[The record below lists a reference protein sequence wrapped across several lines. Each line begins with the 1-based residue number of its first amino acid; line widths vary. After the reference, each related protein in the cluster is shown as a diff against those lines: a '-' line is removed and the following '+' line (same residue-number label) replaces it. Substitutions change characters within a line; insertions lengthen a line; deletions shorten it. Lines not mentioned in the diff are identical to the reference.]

1 MNYPMTL
8 EQYIVQMPMREVDL
22 VRMGAQIA
30 DALAAIHQQGSVH
43 GNVKPGNIL
52 ITAPGTYQLIGMESV
67 RQYPEGTIPVAVAPE
82 LEQGGTY
89 QAGTDVYALG
99 MMMKSLIPRQ
109 GVSGVLDEILRKAC
123 EPDPARRYTTALEFA
138 EELQTLADL
147 MQDTVAA
154 APQAV
159 YEQPNPQSYQQPYTQ
174 PVSHAQQPNPQPYEQ
189 PYTQPAPHAQQSNPQ
204 PYEQPYTQPVPHAQ
218 RPTELVNN
226 RHPQETDSYRTRP
239 QEEMHLQPKKEK
251 DTKQRQKKQKESL
264 ALHFLLPILLVLIIG
279 AAVAVYVIL
288 IRPSNEPEAT
298 TEPVTTTEAAS
309 ETTTEIITTEATTEA
324 TTEEAECPYE
334 YSQKVTVTAHAGST
348 SGTLTVYNWE
358 NGDWTEKFSCGC
370 KLGKNGIGSDYGEG
384 KGVTPMGTFKL
395 GFVMANVNPDNGM
408 DFKLA
413 SSTLGIVDDA
423 ESELY
428 NTLVDTSQ
436 AGDVSV
442 DRIGNNIVSGKLKAI
457 IFIEHNGDGS
467 SPEGVTPGKG
477 SVITICGNYSYEEI
491 SETAGCIDIDVD
503 DMTTLLS
510 MLDGSLN
517 PYIEITLN

>member
-52 ITAPGTYQLIGMESV
+52 ITAPGTYQLIGMEPV

-174 PVSHAQQPNPQPYEQ
+174 PVSHAQQP
-189 PYTQPAPHAQQSNPQ
+189 
-204 PYEQPYTQPVPHAQ
+204 
-218 RPTELVNN
+218 TELVNN

-309 ETTTEIITTEATTEA
+309 ETTTEITTTEVTTEA

-467 SPEGVTPGKG
+467 SPEGVIPGKG

>member
-52 ITAPGTYQLIGMESV
+52 ITAPGTYQLIGMEPV

-123 EPDPARRYTTALEFA
+123 EPDPNRRYATALEFA

-159 YEQPNPQSYQQPYTQ
+159 YEQPNPQSYEQPYTQ
-174 PVSHAQQPNPQPYEQ
+174 PVSHSQQPNPQ
-189 PYTQPAPHAQQSNPQ
+189 S
-204 PYEQPYTQPVPHAQ
+204 YEQPYTQPVPHAQ
-218 RPTELVNN
+218 QPTEIVNN

-309 ETTTEIITTEATTEA
+309 ETTTEITTTEATTEA

>member
-52 ITAPGTYQLIGMESV
+52 ITAPGTYQLIGMEPV

-123 EPDPARRYTTALEFA
+123 EPDPARRYATALEFA

-159 YEQPNPQSYQQPYTQ
+159 YEEPNPQLYEQSYTQ
-174 PVSHAQQPNPQPYEQ
+174 PVPHAQQPNPQPYEQ
-189 PYTQPAPHAQQSNPQ
+189 PYTQPVPHAQQ
-204 PYEQPYTQPVPHAQ
+204 
-218 RPTELVNN
+218 PTEIVNN
-226 RHPQETDSYRTRP
+226 RHPQESDSYRTRP

-309 ETTTEIITTEATTEA
+309 ETTTEITTTEATTEA

>member
-159 YEQPNPQSYQQPYTQ
+159 YAQSYEQPYTQ
-174 PVSHAQQPNPQPYEQ
+174 PVSHAQQ
-189 PYTQPAPHAQQSNPQ
+189 
-204 PYEQPYTQPVPHAQ
+204 
-218 RPTELVNN
+218 PTELVNN

-251 DTKQRQKKQKESL
+251 DIKQRQKKQKESL

-309 ETTTEIITTEATTEA
+309 ETTTEITTTEATTEA

>member
-52 ITAPGTYQLIGMESV
+52 ITAPGTYQLIGMEPV

-123 EPDPARRYTTALEFA
+123 EPDPARRYATALEFA

-159 YEQPNPQSYQQPYTQ
+159 YDEPNPQPYEQPYTQ
-174 PVSHAQQPNPQPYEQ
+174 PVPHAQQPNPQPYEQ
-189 PYTQPAPHAQQSNPQ
+189 PYTQPVHR
-204 PYEQPYTQPVPHAQ
+204 TQH
-218 RPTELVNN
+218 PTELVNN

-309 ETTTEIITTEATTEA
+309 ETTTEITTTEATTEA

-358 NGDWTEKFSCGC
+358 NGDWTEQFSCGC

>member
-52 ITAPGTYQLIGMESV
+52 ITAPGTYQLIGMEPV

-123 EPDPARRYTTALEFA
+123 EPDPARRYATALEFA

-159 YEQPNPQSYQQPYTQ
+159 YEQPNPQ
-174 PVSHAQQPNPQPYEQ
+174 
-189 PYTQPAPHAQQSNPQ
+189 

-218 RPTELVNN
+218 QPTELVNN

-309 ETTTEIITTEATTEA
+309 ETTTEITTTEATTEA

>member
-1 MNYPMTL
+1 
-8 EQYIVQMPMREVDL
+8 
-22 VRMGAQIA
+22 
-30 DALAAIHQQGSVH
+30 
-43 GNVKPGNIL
+43 
-52 ITAPGTYQLIGMESV
+52 
-67 RQYPEGTIPVAVAPE
+67 
-82 LEQGGTY
+82 
-89 QAGTDVYALG
+89 
-99 MMMKSLIPRQ
+99 
-109 GVSGVLDEILRKAC
+109 
-123 EPDPARRYTTALEFA
+123 
-138 EELQTLADL
+138 
-147 MQDTVAA
+147 
-154 APQAV
+154 
-159 YEQPNPQSYQQPYTQ
+159 
-174 PVSHAQQPNPQPYEQ
+174 
-189 PYTQPAPHAQQSNPQ
+189 
-204 PYEQPYTQPVPHAQ
+204 
-218 RPTELVNN
+218 
-226 RHPQETDSYRTRP
+226 
-239 QEEMHLQPKKEK
+239 MHLQPKKEK
-251 DTKQRQKKQKESL
+251 DIKQRQKKQKESL

-309 ETTTEIITTEATTEA
+309 ETTTEITTTETTTEA

-436 AGDVSV
+436 TGDVSV

-477 SVITICGNYSYEEI
+477 SVITICGNYGYEEI

>member
-52 ITAPGTYQLIGMESV
+52 ITAPGTYQLIGMEPV

-123 EPDPARRYTTALEFA
+123 EPDPARRYATALEFA

-159 YEQPNPQSYQQPYTQ
+159 YEQPNPQ
-174 PVSHAQQPNPQPYEQ
+174 
-189 PYTQPAPHAQQSNPQ
+189 
-204 PYEQPYTQPVPHAQ
+204 PYTQPVPHAQ
-218 RPTELVNN
+218 QPTELVNN

-309 ETTTEIITTEATTEA
+309 ETTTEITTTEATTEA

>member
-52 ITAPGTYQLIGMESV
+52 ITAPGTYQLIGMVSV

-159 YEQPNPQSYQQPYTQ
+159 YEQPNPQSY
-174 PVSHAQQPNPQPYEQ
+174 
-189 PYTQPAPHAQQSNPQ
+189 
-204 PYEQPYTQPVPHAQ
+204 EQPYTQPVPHAQ
-218 RPTELVNN
+218 QPTELVNN

-298 TEPVTTTEAAS
+298 TEPVTTTETAS
-309 ETTTEIITTEATTEA
+309 ETTTEITTTEATTEA

>member
-52 ITAPGTYQLIGMESV
+52 ITAPGTYQLIGMEPV

-159 YEQPNPQSYQQPYTQ
+159 YEQPNPQSYEQPYTQ
-174 PVSHAQQPNPQPYEQ
+174 PVSHAQQPNPQ
-189 PYTQPAPHAQQSNPQ
+189 S
-204 PYEQPYTQPVPHAQ
+204 YEQPYTQPVPHAQ
-218 RPTELVNN
+218 QPTELVNN

-309 ETTTEIITTEATTEA
+309 ETTTEITTTEATTEA

-457 IFIEHNGDGS
+457 VFIEHNGDGS

>member
-159 YEQPNPQSYQQPYTQ
+159 YEQPNPQSYEQPYTQ
-174 PVSHAQQPNPQPYEQ
+174 LVSHAQQPNTQSYEQ
-189 PYTQPAPHAQQSNPQ
+189 PYI
-204 PYEQPYTQPVPHAQ
+204 QPVPHVQ
-218 RPTELVNN
+218 QPTELVNN

-309 ETTTEIITTEATTEA
+309 ETTTEITTTEATTEA

-436 AGDVSV
+436 TGDVSV

>member
-8 EQYIVQMPMREVDL
+8 EQYIVQLPMREVDL

-52 ITAPGTYQLIGMESV
+52 ITAPGKYQLIGMEPV

-123 EPDPARRYTTALEFA
+123 EPDPARRYATALEFA

-159 YEQPNPQSYQQPYTQ
+159 YEQP
-174 PVSHAQQPNPQPYEQ
+174 
-189 PYTQPAPHAQQSNPQ
+189 
-204 PYEQPYTQPVPHAQ
+204 YEQPYTQPVHRTQ
-218 RPTELVNN
+218 QPTELVNN

-309 ETTTEIITTEATTEA
+309 ETTTEITTTEATTEA

-348 SGTLTVYNWE
+348 NGTLTVYNWE

>member
-1 MNYPMTL
+1 MNYPVTL

-52 ITAPGTYQLIGMESV
+52 ITAPGTYQLIGMEPV

-159 YEQPNPQSYQQPYTQ
+159 YEQPNPQSY
-174 PVSHAQQPNPQPYEQ
+174 
-189 PYTQPAPHAQQSNPQ
+189 
-204 PYEQPYTQPVPHAQ
+204 EQPYTQPVPHAQ
-218 RPTELVNN
+218 QSTELVNN

-309 ETTTEIITTEATTEA
+309 ETTTEITTTEATTEA

-491 SETAGCIDIDVD
+491 GETAGCIDIDVD

>member
-52 ITAPGTYQLIGMESV
+52 ITAPGTYQLIGMEPV

-123 EPDPARRYTTALEFA
+123 EPDPARRYATALEFA

-154 APQAV
+154 VPQS

-174 PVSHAQQPNPQPYEQ
+174 PVSHAQQ
-189 PYTQPAPHAQQSNPQ
+189 
-204 PYEQPYTQPVPHAQ
+204 
-218 RPTELVNN
+218 PTELVNN

-309 ETTTEIITTEATTEA
+309 ETTTEITTTEATTEA

>member
-8 EQYIVQMPMREVDL
+8 EQYIVQLPMREVDL

-52 ITAPGTYQLIGMESV
+52 ITAPGTYQLIGMEPV

-123 EPDPARRYTTALEFA
+123 EPDPARRYATALEFA

-159 YEQPNPQSYQQPYTQ
+159 YEQP
-174 PVSHAQQPNPQPYEQ
+174 
-189 PYTQPAPHAQQSNPQ
+189 
-204 PYEQPYTQPVPHAQ
+204 YEQPYTQPVHRTQ
-218 RPTELVNN
+218 QPTELVNN

-309 ETTTEIITTEATTEA
+309 ETTTEITTTEATTEA

-348 SGTLTVYNWE
+348 NGTLTVYNWE

>member
-159 YEQPNPQSYQQPYTQ
+159 YEQPNPQSYEQPYTQ
-174 PVSHAQQPNPQPYEQ
+174 PVSHAQQPNPQ
-189 PYTQPAPHAQQSNPQ
+189 S
-204 PYEQPYTQPVPHAQ
+204 YEQPYTQPVPHAQ
-218 RPTELVNN
+218 QPNPQSYEQPYTQPVHRTQQPTELVGN
-226 RHPQETDSYRTRP
+226 RHPQEKTDSYRTRP

-251 DTKQRQKKQKESL
+251 YTKQRQKKQKESL

-288 IRPSNEPEAT
+288 IRPSN
-298 TEPVTTTEAAS
+298 
-309 ETTTEIITTEATTEA
+309 
-324 TTEEAECPYE
+324 
-334 YSQKVTVTAHAGST
+334 
-348 SGTLTVYNWE
+348 
-358 NGDWTEKFSCGC
+358 
-370 KLGKNGIGSDYGEG
+370 
-384 KGVTPMGTFKL
+384 
-395 GFVMANVNPDNGM
+395 
-408 DFKLA
+408 
-413 SSTLGIVDDA
+413 
-423 ESELY
+423 
-428 NTLVDTSQ
+428 
-436 AGDVSV
+436 
-442 DRIGNNIVSGKLKAI
+442 
-457 IFIEHNGDGS
+457 
-467 SPEGVTPGKG
+467 
-477 SVITICGNYSYEEI
+477 
-491 SETAGCIDIDVD
+491 
-503 DMTTLLS
+503 
-510 MLDGSLN
+510 
-517 PYIEITLN
+517 

>member
-123 EPDPARRYTTALEFA
+123 EP
-138 EELQTLADL
+138 
-147 MQDTVAA
+147 
-154 APQAV
+154 
-159 YEQPNPQSYQQPYTQ
+159 NPQPYEQPYTQ
-174 PVSHAQQPNPQPYEQ
+174 PVPHAQQPNPQPYEQ
-189 PYTQPAPHAQQSNPQ
+189 PYTQPVHRTQQ
-204 PYEQPYTQPVPHAQ
+204 
-218 RPTELVNN
+218 PTELVNN
-226 RHPQETDSYRTRP
+226 RHPQETDSYQTRP

-309 ETTTEIITTEATTEA
+309 ETTTEITTTEATTEA

>member
-8 EQYIVQMPMREVDL
+8 EQYIAQMPMKEYDL
-22 VRMGAQIA
+22 VNMGAQIA

-52 ITAPGTYQLIGMESV
+52 ITAPGTYQLIGMEPV
-67 RQYPEGTIPVAVAPE
+67 RQYPEGTIPVAIAPE

-123 EPDPARRYTTALEFA
+123 EPDPARRYATALEFA

-154 APQAV
+154 APQTV
-159 YEQPNPQSYQQPYTQ
+159 YEEPNPQEYQQPAPQMYQQPNPQVYQQPDSQSYQQMNQRSYTQ
-174 PVSHAQQPNPQPYEQ
+174 PVSHAQQP
-189 PYTQPAPHAQQSNPQ
+189 
-204 PYEQPYTQPVPHAQ
+204 
-218 RPTELVNN
+218 TELVSN
-226 RHPQETDSYRTRP
+226 RHPQGAGGRQTQPR
-239 QEEMHLQPKKEK
+239 EEMHLQPKKEK

-264 ALHFLLPILLVLIIG
+264 ALQFLLPILLVLIIG

-288 IRPSNEPEAT
+288 IRPSNEQEAT
-298 TEPVTTTEAAS
+298 TEPVTTTEATS
-309 ETTTEIITTEATTEA
+309 EATTEAPTTEATTEA
-324 TTEEAECPYE
+324 TTEEVKSPYE

-358 NGDWTEKFSCGC
+358 NGDWAEKFSCGC

-428 NTLVDTSQ
+428 NTLVDTTQ
-436 AGDVSV
+436 VGDVSV

-467 SPEGVTPGKG
+467 SSEGVTPGKG
-477 SVITICGNYSYEEI
+477 SVITICGNYNYDEI
-491 SETAGCIDIDVD
+491 SGTAGCIDVD
-503 DMTTLLS
+503 AKDMTEVLS
-510 MLDGSLN
+510 VLDGNLN

>member
-52 ITAPGTYQLIGMESV
+52 ITAPGTYQLIGMEPV

-159 YEQPNPQSYQQPYTQ
+159 YEQPNPQSY
-174 PVSHAQQPNPQPYEQ
+174 
-189 PYTQPAPHAQQSNPQ
+189 
-204 PYEQPYTQPVPHAQ
+204 EQPYTQPVPHAQ
-218 RPTELVNN
+218 QPNPQSYEQPYTQPVHRTQQPTELVGN
-226 RHPQETDSYRTRP
+226 RH
-239 QEEMHLQPKKEK
+239 PKKEK
-251 DTKQRQKKQKESL
+251 DAKQRQKKQKESL
-264 ALHFLLPILLVLIIG
+264 ALHFLLLILLVLIIG

-309 ETTTEIITTEATTEA
+309 ETTTEITTTEATTEA

>member
-52 ITAPGTYQLIGMESV
+52 ITAPGTYQLIGMEPV

-123 EPDPARRYTTALEFA
+123 EPDPARRYATALEFA

-159 YEQPNPQSYQQPYTQ
+159 YEQPNPQ
-174 PVSHAQQPNPQPYEQ
+174 
-189 PYTQPAPHAQQSNPQ
+189 
-204 PYEQPYTQPVPHAQ
+204 PYEQPYTQPVHRTQ
-218 RPTELVNN
+218 QPTELVNN

-298 TEPVTTTEAAS
+298 TESVTTTEAAS
-309 ETTTEIITTEATTEA
+309 ETTTEITTTEATTEA

-384 KGVTPMGTFKL
+384 KGVTPMGIFKL

>member
-67 RQYPEGTIPVAVAPE
+67 RQYPEGTIPVAIAPE

-159 YEQPNPQSYQQPYTQ
+159 YEQPNPQSY
-174 PVSHAQQPNPQPYEQ
+174 
-189 PYTQPAPHAQQSNPQ
+189 
-204 PYEQPYTQPVPHAQ
+204 EQPYTQPVPHAQ
-218 RPTELVNN
+218 QPTELVNN
-226 RHPQETDSYRTRP
+226 R
-239 QEEMHLQPKKEK
+239 QPKKEK
-251 DTKQRQKKQKESL
+251 DAKQRQKKQKESL

-309 ETTTEIITTEATTEA
+309 ETTTEITTTEATTEA

-491 SETAGCIDIDVD
+491 SVTAGCIDIDVD